1 MLYFVT
7 RYIIPIDGGN
17 DSHSEEK
24 FDSDLKARKRFY
36 SILAA
41 DIDKATIAYE
51 LVQIIREDGICVAS
65 QVFDNRVPE
74 QPEEVTINEQ

>member
-1 MLYFVT
+1 MLYFVV
-7 RYIIPIDGGN
+7 RYIIPMDGGN

-51 LVQIIREDGICVAS
+51 LVQIVREDGICVAS
-65 QVFDNRVPE
+65 QVFDNRIPE
-74 QPEEVTINEQ
+74 QPEEVTANE

>member
-7 RYIIPIDGGN
+7 RYIIPLEGN

-24 FDSDLKARKRFY
+24 FDNDLKARKRFY

-51 LVQIIREDGICVAS
+51 LVQIVREDGICVAS

-74 QPEEVTINEQ
+74 PEDEVTANE